1 MSSTPGT
8 FSVWEKNMPYLLC
21 QIEKLRQ
28 NNIRS
33 LIEKVRIVAKGALDL
48 FLLVV
53 EVTSNTRRAG
63 LRNVNMYLEAQ
74 IVLSFCFVLLFS

>member
-1 MSSTPGT
+1 
-8 FSVWEKNMPYLLC
+8 MPYLLC

-63 LRNVNMYLEAQ
+63 LRNENMYLEAQ
-74 IVLSFCFVLLFS
+74 IVLSFCSVLLFS